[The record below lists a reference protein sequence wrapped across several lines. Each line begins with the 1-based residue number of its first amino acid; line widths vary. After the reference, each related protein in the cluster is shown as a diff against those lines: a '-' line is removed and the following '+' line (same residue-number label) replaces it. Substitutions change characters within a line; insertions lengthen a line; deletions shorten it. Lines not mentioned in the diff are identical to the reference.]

1 MIQVQG
7 SLLQRKIIYPEVQ
20 EKVLK
25 LIEMYGDDLDLVR
38 GNFQEGMCEIEKD
51 GLNGLTVDKGFPIV
65 AGALVWVKKM
75 RARISKP
82 MEDIPFL
89 EIP

>member
-25 LIEMYGDDLDLVR
+25 LIEMYSNDLDLVR
-38 GNFQEGMCEIEKD
+38 GNFQEGMCQIENN

-65 AGALVWVKKM
+65 AGALVWVKKI
-75 RARISKP
+75 RERISKP
-82 MEDIPFL
+82 MEDIPLL